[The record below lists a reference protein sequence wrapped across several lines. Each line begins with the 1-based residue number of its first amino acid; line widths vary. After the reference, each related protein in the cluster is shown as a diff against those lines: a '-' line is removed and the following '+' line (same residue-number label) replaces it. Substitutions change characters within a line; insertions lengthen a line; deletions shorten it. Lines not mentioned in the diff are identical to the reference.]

1 MSNHPHMN
9 QSADLYK
16 RHRFPASIIQYAVWL
31 YHRFNLSHRDIE
43 DLLAERGIEVSYESV
58 RLWCNKFGPEFS
70 KRLRRNHPGFG
81 DTFFIDEVFVT
92 ITGRRH
98 YLWRAVDQ
106 DGDVIDVYLQTRRD
120 AKAAKR
126 FFRRLL
132 RSFGKKPWKIGTDRL
147 RSYGVAHRELMPST
161 IHDTD
166 HYANNR
172 AELSH
177 QPTRVRE
184 RGMRGFSSPE
194 QAQRFLGVHAVV
206 CSLFNLQRHLA
217 EFYRLRRARAFK
229 CWDEAVAA

>member
-1 MSNHPHMN
+1 M
-9 QSADLYK
+9 
-16 RHRFPASIIQYAVWL
+16 
-31 YHRFNLSHRDIE
+31 
-43 DLLAERGIEVSYESV
+43 SYESV

-81 DTFFIDEVFVT
+81 DTVFIDEVFVT

-147 RSYGVAHRELMPST
+147 RSYGVAHRELMPAT

-194 QAQRFLGVHAVV
+194 QAQRFLSMQSSTVFSIYNAIWCRRSSTGSAGLVRLNVGTKR
-206 CSLFNLQRHLA
+206 LQHEDR
-217 EFYRLRRARAFK
+217 ERLLLSRCR
-229 CWDEAVAA
+229 